1 MKYLVQLL
9 LPICDNA
16 GRPTPPQL
24 FRSVRAELLER
35 FGGLTAF
42 TRAPA
47 KGLWAEDGAD
57 DPDQDEIV
65 VYEVMV
71 DSLDERWWAEY
82 REALT
87 AAFSQKELVVRAHPI
102 TML

>member
-1 MKYLVQLL
+1 MNYLVQLL
-9 LPICDNA
+9 LPIYDNA
-16 GRPTPPQL
+16 GRPIPPQL
-24 FRSVRAELLER
+24 FGKVRAELLER
-35 FGGLTAF
+35 FGGLTTF

-47 KGLWAEDGAD
+47 KGLWADSGTAD
-57 DPDQDEIV
+57 PEQDELV

-82 REALT
+82 RETLS
-87 AAFSQKELVVRAHPI
+87 AAFAQKELVVRAHPI